1 MNPKSMHIDEYAVSL
16 LIDKAYRNSEYDK
29 FVENCYS
36 IQNVDGNIN
45 PDILNKVIRMA
56 KWNRKLRSML
66 TDVLCYT
73 DGNSITS
80 DNFQL
85 LLHFS
90 HKYRNTYLEAITH
103 AKLAF
108 CQMQVVNRLTS
119 SYEAFA
125 WLFDQICEN
134 DFFREE
140 DMLCLL
146 KETSDISI
154 CGIRYC
160 IDSAIEKFGESSKID
175 IALNWI
181 NNM

>member
-66 TDVLCYT
+66 TDMLCYT

-85 LLHFS
+85 LLIS
-90 HKYRNTYLEAITH
+90 L
-103 AKLAF
+103 LMF
-108 CQMQVVNRLTS
+108 C
-119 SYEAFA
+119 
-125 WLFDQICEN
+125 LFLI
-134 DFFREE
+134 
-140 DMLCLL
+140 L
-146 KETSDISI
+146 
-154 CGIRYC
+154 Y
-160 IDSAIEKFGESSKID
+160 
-175 IALNWI
+175 
-181 NNM
+181 